1 MEFSLSIPTCR
12 EGLSLELP
20 FATPEDVVLISQRA
34 EELGYHSVWGNDH
47 ITPPAYVREDYET
60 PPQWFE
66 PLITLAY
73 VAAKTKRIKL
83 GTAILVLPLRDPVWV
98 AKQVST
104 LDNFSN
110 GRMML
115 TVGVGAYREE
125 FIRLKPRES
134 KSHRGKMLTEGMQV
148 LNLIFNNRETS
159 FKGEYYE
166 FEGLEIYPK
175 PIQNPFPLYSGG
187 NSENELKRC
196 ALYGTGWMAASLHPD
211 KLSAAVNRL
220 HQMAYEAGRDPA
232 GLAIAPQF
240 AVAMG
245 RTEADAL
252 DRFYKSRMY
261 THLHSLKASTLKD
274 EDLNQLIE
282 CNLIGTPDMI
292 IDHVGK
298 LIEAGVTMFGS
309 LSFLSPNVQDMLEHI
324 QFFAEE
330 VMPAFQE

>member
-20 FATPEDVVLISQRA
+20 FASPEDVVCISQRA

-47 ITPPAYVREDYET
+47 ITPPAYVREDYQT
-60 PPQWFE
+60 PPQWYE

-73 VAAKTKRIKL
+73 VAARTQRIKL

-98 AKQVST
+98 AKQVAT
-104 LDNFSN
+104 LDNFSQ

-115 TVGVGAYREE
+115 AVGVGAYREE
-125 FIRLKPRES
+125 FIRLKPRQRDA
-134 KSHRGKMLTEGMQV
+134 HRGKMLDEGMQI
-148 LNLIFNNRETS
+148 LNMIFNEREAT
-159 FKGEYYE
+159 FDGEYYA

-175 PIQNPFPLYSGG
+175 PLQKPFPLFSGG
-187 NSENELKRC
+187 NSENELRRC
-196 ALYGTGWMAASLHPD
+196 ALYGTGWMAASLPPD
-211 KLSAAVNRL
+211 KFASKVKQL
-220 HQMAYEAGRDPA
+220 HQMVYEAGRNPA
-232 GLAIAPQF
+232 EIEIAPQY

-245 RTEADAL
+245 RTEAEAME
-252 DRFYKSRMY
+252 RFKKSRMY
-261 THLHSLKASTLKD
+261 THLQTLQASTLRD
-274 EDLNQLIE
+274 EDFNRAINS
-282 CNLIGTPDMI
+282 NLIGTPEMI
-292 IDHVGK
+292 KERVAA

-330 VMPAFQE
+330 VMPAFRG